1 MNVFDARRTVKGA
14 AWSAVERLSVQ
25 GVQFATLV
33 VMARLLTPTDYGL
46 VGMLAIFITIGQ
58 LIADGGFS
66 QAIIRLGKHTEEDV
80 STAFFFNIGIGLLLY
95 VALFIASPWIADFY
109 GEPRLTDL
117 ARVLSLSVLINST
130 LVVHRAILTSK
141 IDFKTQAKT
150 TLAGA
155 LCSGILGVWMA
166 HNGYGVWAIAGLQ
179 LTNHGITG
187 LTLWILSPWRPRM
200 MFAAD
205 SFKRLFGFGSRIIAS
220 DILETFYNN
229 IYMMTIGKVFTAYSL
244 GCYTRADQLGEF
256 ASANV
261 TRIVKRATF
270 PALCSLRIFPEKL
283 SGAFLRHIRYYA
295 FIVFPLMAGLSAIA
309 VPLIELLLGEQWL
322 YTAIL
327 LRILAIAMM
336 LFPLISVNLMVLE
349 VLGDA
354 QRYLRLQLICKAFG
368 IIMLIVMLPFGLSA
382 VCCGLVVT
390 AAVSLTIAIVG
401 AGRKVGLGLLVQA
414 KAVLPSLLLSAAMYA
429 AIALLLW
436 LLPSED
442 NAVKALLGITSG
454 ILVYLGFAL
463 AFRSRDL
470 RDLVALL
477 LK

>member
-1 MNVFDARRTVKGA
+1 MFDARRTVKGA

-80 STAFFFNIGIGLLLY
+80 STAFIFNIGVGGVLY
-95 VALFIASPWIADFY
+95 LALYAAAPWIADFY
-109 GEPRLTDL
+109 GEPKLTDL

-130 LVVHRAILTSK
+130 LVVHRAILTAC

-155 LCSGILGVWMA
+155 LSSGVVGVWMA
-166 HNGYGVWAIAGLQ
+166 YSGYGVWAIAGLQ
-179 LTNHGITG
+179 LTNHAVTGIA
-187 LTLWILSPWRPRM
+187 LWILSPWRPRM
-200 MFAAD
+200 RFAKK
-205 SFKRLFGFGSRIIAS
+205 SFSRLFGFGSRIMAS
-220 DILETFYNN
+220 DIFETFYNN
-229 IYMMTIGKVFTAYSL
+229 VYMMTIGKVFTAYSL

-270 PALCSLRIFPEKL
+270 PALCSLRDEPDRL
-283 SGAFLRHIRYYA
+283 AGAFSRHIRYYA
-295 FIVFPLMAGLSAIA
+295 FIIFPLMAGLSAIA
-309 VPLIELLLGEQWL
+309 VPFIELLLGNQWL
-322 YTAIL
+322 YAAML

-349 VLGDA
+349 VLGDSK
-354 QRYLRLQLICKAFG
+354 RYLRLQLASKSVG
-368 IIMLIVMLPFGLSA
+368 ILMLIVMLPFGLSA

-390 AAVSLTIAIVG
+390 AAVSLLIAIIG
-401 AGRKVGLGLLVQA
+401 GGRRIGLGLMVQA
-414 KAVLPSLLLSAAMYA
+414 KSVLPSLLFSAAMYG
-429 AIALLLW
+429 AILLL
-436 LLPSED
+436 LYVLPSED
-442 NAVKALLGITSG
+442 NAVRVVLGIVAG
-454 ILVYLGFAL
+454 ILVYLGLAL

-470 RDLVALL
+470 RDLIALI